1 MAAVCAVAHLFG
13 IGPNA
18 MAKGIRNFQPLNH
31 RLELVAENNGVKY
44 IDDSKATNVDSTL
57 RALQAFPE
65 EKERLIL
72 ILGGKDKGG
81 SYLPLKPEIEKKVK
95 ALILLGEAADRIAA
109 ELRGLCLIQKAK
121 NLPECV
127 RSAKLLAAAGD
138 VVLLSPACSSF
149 DMFKNYGERGDI
161 FKKAVLA
168 ALS

>member
-1 MAAVCAVAHLFG
+1 
-13 IGPNA
+13 
-18 MAKGIRNFQPLNH
+18 
-31 RLELVAENNGVKY
+31 ELVAENNGVKY

-57 RALQAFPE
+57 RALQAFPKE
-65 EKERLIL
+65 EKRLIL

-95 ALILLGEAADRIAA
+95 ALILLGEAAGRIAA

-127 RSAKLLAAAGD
+127 RSAKSLAAAGD

-149 DMFKNYGERGDI
+149 DLFKSYGERGDT